1 MRIAAWAAL
10 LALAWLPAFAVPPDY
25 PAVLPG
31 RPLEFPRDYG
41 AHPQYRTEW
50 WYVTGWLE
58 TGGGKPLG
66 FQVTFFRSRPDIDQG
81 NPSRFAPKQLLFA
94 HAALSDP
101 AVGHLI
107 HAQRAARAGFGLAEA
122 EAGDT
127 DVHLGDWSLTRKAD
141 GHYRIRIE
149 GREMRFDLTLT
160 PTQPVLP
167 EGNAGYSRKGP
178 QAGQASYY
186 YSQPQLEVSGTVSRG
201 GRRQSVRGRAWLD
214 HEWSTAMLAKDAVG
228 WDWIGINLDDG
239 GALMAFRI
247 RDRAGHALW
256 TEATLRRGDGTKVA
270 LAADA
275 VSLAPLRR
283 WRSPRT
289 GAEYPVQMHV
299 AAGKLAFDLVPL
311 QDDQELDARSST
323 GNVYW
328 EGAVTAVSGGKPI
341 GRGYMELTGYFQPLR
356 LHE

>member
-1 MRIAAWAAL
+1 MRIAGWAAL
-10 LALAWLPAFAVPPDY
+10 LALAWLPAFAAPPDY

-81 NPSRFAPKQLLFA
+81 NPSRFAPSQLLFA

-101 AVGHLI
+101 GLGHLI

-127 DVHLGDWSLTRKAD
+127 DVHLGDWSLVRKAD
-141 GHYRIRIE
+141 GPYRIRIE
-149 GREMRFDLTLT
+149 GREMQFDLTLT

-167 EGNAGYSRKGP
+167 EGDAGYSRKGP

-186 YSQPQLEVSGTVSRG
+186 YSQPQLEASGTVSRD

-256 TEATLRRGDGTKVA
+256 TQATLRRGDGTKVA
-270 LAADA
+270 IAADA

-299 AAGKLAFDLVPL
+299 AAGGLAFDLVPL

-341 GRGYMELTGYFQPLR
+341 GRGYLELTGYFQPLR